1 MTPHDFSQSAHHLRR
16 IRSIPFTKK
25 MIPPMTSNAMDDCQI
40 TEWSLTGAEFGVA
53 EETASASVAGGTIGV
68 EEESVTGVDF

>member
-1 MTPHDFSQSAHHLRR
+1 
-16 IRSIPFTKK
+16 